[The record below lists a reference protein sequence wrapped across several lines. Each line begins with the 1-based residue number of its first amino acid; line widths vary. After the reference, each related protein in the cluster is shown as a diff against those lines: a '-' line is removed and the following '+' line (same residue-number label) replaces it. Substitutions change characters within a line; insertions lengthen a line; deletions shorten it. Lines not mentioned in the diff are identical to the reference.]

1 MSMIGRKERLDLAI
15 QKAKNQLIQN
25 GVNDLN
31 FPQEVIA
38 KKEKSALPL
47 SKMNR
52 LLGKST
58 ITDSRQVS
66 ILKRTGVAQ
75 RPTYDLIAD
84 SNLGVESR
92 GHKPAINLQDNDADY
107 ASIAAR
113 RIKSL
118 REKSLQVAEDL
129 VLEQDVGDGYV
140 GLENDSRPVWLSVL
154 DGQRGR
160 TINSLPDELEPVE
173 KDSIFHHS
181 RSLNVKADWPKPLMI
196 DTHRTFK
203 QWFVCSENLHA
214 SRACESIV
222 DSPATNLNPLVII
235 GQNGTGRSH
244 LIHATAQGIARR
256 MEGLVFLIS
265 AVDLIGMETLPANW
279 QEALIGA
286 SLLAIDDAHIIAE
299 DELLANQIGQMI
311 DHAINL
317 GVHVILTSL
326 DSPDEWPSSRLWDI
340 CRNSAQT
347 VIQNPTASSLV
358 MFTRRLAG
366 SRNLMLDDGQM
377 ASIVTFN
384 HISWR
389 STIANFDKIA
399 LAIESGDNIID
410 GEDVIHSL
418 SGNLVNQEMAQ
429 NEIVQHD
436 VGDIAT
442 RLISNAV
449 DTVYSDHDIGGI
461 DLNREIP
468 QLGDDEYLPPQWD
481 ANEMIVESD
490 EMLEKYVHTSLDELT
505 PEAPSVLSI
514 NENEQHL
521 VARPNRIEEQDY
533 GRAADI
539 LTEIDAMIDDKI
551 NENELEVFNNT
562 ELLSDLEEKMYDL
575 AQKADGANIEELIQ
589 IADELRYLE
598 EKLVAIDPEREP
610 LPPFEEENKPRRIAK
625 RRKGKS
631 KRKAARRA
639 PAKKQ
644 VKTDETFEESLDS
657 FEPEGEWNIEA
668 EDIDM
673 NDLLDDSED
682 NVAQQENIVAE
693 KIVRVIRTPVVKDE
707 EIVDAPPQ
715 LKLHISG
722 LDSGEEE

>member
-366 SRNLMLDDGQM
+366 
-377 ASIVTFN
+377 
-384 HISWR
+384 
-389 STIANFDKIA
+389 
-399 LAIESGDNIID
+399 
-410 GEDVIHSL
+410 
-418 SGNLVNQEMAQ
+418 
-429 NEIVQHD
+429 
-436 VGDIAT
+436 
-442 RLISNAV
+442 
-449 DTVYSDHDIGGI
+449 
-461 DLNREIP
+461 
-468 QLGDDEYLPPQWD
+468 
-481 ANEMIVESD
+481 
-490 EMLEKYVHTSLDELT
+490 
-505 PEAPSVLSI
+505 
-514 NENEQHL
+514 
-521 VARPNRIEEQDY
+521 
-533 GRAADI
+533 
-539 LTEIDAMIDDKI
+539 
-551 NENELEVFNNT
+551 
-562 ELLSDLEEKMYDL
+562 
-575 AQKADGANIEELIQ
+575 
-589 IADELRYLE
+589 
-598 EKLVAIDPEREP
+598 
-610 LPPFEEENKPRRIAK
+610 
-625 RRKGKS
+625 
-631 KRKAARRA
+631 
-639 PAKKQ
+639 
-644 VKTDETFEESLDS
+644 
-657 FEPEGEWNIEA
+657 
-668 EDIDM
+668 
-673 NDLLDDSED
+673 
-682 NVAQQENIVAE
+682 
-693 KIVRVIRTPVVKDE
+693 
-707 EIVDAPPQ
+707 
-715 LKLHISG
+715 
-722 LDSGEEE
+722 

>member
-1 MSMIGRKERLDLAI
+1 MIMIGRKERLDLAI

-31 FPQEVIA
+31 FPKEVIA
-38 KKEKSALPL
+38 EEKKSALPL
-47 SKMNR
+47 SKMNL
-52 LLGKST
+52 LLGKSS
-58 ITDSRQVS
+58 IADSRQGS
-66 ILKRTGVAQ
+66 ILKRTGVAN
-75 RPTYDLIAD
+75 RPTYDLISD

-92 GHKPAINLQDNDADY
+92 GYKPVINLQSHDADY
-107 ASIAAR
+107 AGIAAR

-118 REKSLQVAEDL
+118 REKSLQAAEEAVTNQDAEDS
-129 VLEQDVGDGYV
+129 YV
-140 GLENDSRPVWLSVL
+140 GIESDSRPVWLSVL

-160 TINSLPDELEPVE
+160 VISSLPDELEPVDE
-173 KDSIFHHS
+173 DSIYHHS
-181 RSLNVKADWPKPLMI
+181 RSLNVKAAWPKPLNI
-196 DTHRTFK
+196 DTQRTFK
-203 QWFVCSENLHA
+203 QWFVCPENLHA

-222 DSPATNLNPLVII
+222 DSPATNLNPLII
-235 GQNGTGRSH
+235 LGESGTGRSH

-286 SLLAIDDAHIIAE
+286 SLLAIDDAHIIAD
-299 DELLANQIGQMI
+299 DELLANQIGQMV

-326 DSPDEWPSSRLWDI
+326 ESPDDWPSSRLWDI

-347 VIQNPTASSLV
+347 IIQNPTASSLV

-384 HISWR
+384 RISWR

-399 LAIESGDNIID
+399 LAIESGDDIID
-410 GEDVIHSL
+410 GEDVIHAL
-418 SGNLVNQEMAQ
+418 SGHSMSKEIEE
-429 NEIVQHD
+429 NEIVRDD
-436 VGDIAT
+436 VDNIAT

-461 DLNREIP
+461 DLKREIP
-468 QLGDDEYLPPQWD
+468 QLDDDDYSPPHWD
-481 ANEMIVESD
+481 ANEMVVESD

-505 PEAPSVLSI
+505 PEAPSVLSV
-514 NENEQHL
+514 NENDQHL
-521 VARPNRIEEQDY
+521 IARPNRIEEKDY

-539 LTEIDAMIDDKI
+539 LTEIDVMIDDKI
-551 NENELEVFNNT
+551 SENEMEVFNNS
-562 ELLSDLEEKMYDL
+562 ELLSDLEEKMYQL
-575 AQKADGANIEELIQ
+575 AQKADGADIEELIQ

-610 LPPFEEENKPRRIAK
+610 LPPFEEDEKPRRIVK

-631 KRKAARRA
+631 KRKVTRRA
-639 PAKKQ
+639 PIKKQ
-644 VKTDETFEESLDS
+644 VEKEESFEESLDS

-668 EDIDM
+668 EDVDM
-673 NDLLDDSED
+673 NDLLDDTANQD
-682 NVAQQENIVAE
+682 DLQENDVAE
-693 KIVRVIRTPVVKDE
+693 KIVRVIKTPVVEVED
-707 EIVDAPPQ
+707 IVDAPPQ

-722 LDSGEEE
+722 HNSGEEE